1 MLPSVIGSPGEV
13 GVGPSPSFAR
23 HDCVALLSR
32 RHSSADGPQKVAPTD
47 DAAAGADHARPDGA
61 HERSVANGLCSL
73 LSLPASGTLLARDA
87 ATATLS

>member
-1 MLPSVIGSPGEV
+1 M
-13 GVGPSPSFAR
+13 GVSPSPSFAR
-23 HDCVALLSR
+23 HDCVALLPR

-87 ATATLS
+87 ATRR